1 MLNSLTQKNLEQH
14 VTVLGWLH
22 IGSNILLLII
32 GGFVFFL
39 LTTIGVI
46 SGDQEATAILGMVGT
61 FIGLLMAAL
70 AIPGMIAGWGLLKR
84 KNWGRVLG
92 IVVGV
97 FSLMNFP
104 LGTAIGVYTLYV
116 LLQEEG
122 PRLLC
127 RCRHSPGEIRLLA
140 SFGSNGG
147 LPTRP
152 TEWGAV

>member
-116 LLQEEG
+116 LLQEEAPAYFVAAG
-122 PRLLC
+122 TPLGK
-127 RCRHSPGEIRLLA
+127 SG
-140 SFGSNGG
+140 F
-147 LPTRP
+147 
-152 TEWGAV
+152 

>member
-46 SGDQEATAILGMVGT
+46 SGDQEATAILGTVGT

-84 KNWGRVLG
+84 KSWGRVLG
-92 IVVGV
+92 IIVGI

-116 LLQEEG
+116 LLQEEAPAYFAAAG
-122 PRLLC
+122 IPAGK
-127 RCRHSPGEIRLLA
+127 SG
-140 SFGSNGG
+140 F
-147 LPTRP
+147 
-152 TEWGAV
+152 

>member
-46 SGDQEATAILGMVGT
+46 SGDQEATAILGTVGT

-92 IVVGV
+92 IIVGI

-116 LLQEEG
+116 LLQEEAPAYFAAAG
-122 PRLLC
+122 IPAGK
-127 RCRHSPGEIRLLA
+127 SG
-140 SFGSNGG
+140 F
-147 LPTRP
+147 
-152 TEWGAV
+152 

>member
-46 SGDQEATAILGMVGT
+46 SGDQEATAILGTVGT

-84 KNWGRVLG
+84 KSWGRVLG
-92 IVVGV
+92 IIVGI

-116 LLQEEG
+116 LLQEEAPAYFVAAG
-122 PRLLC
+122 IPVEK
-127 RCRHSPGEIRLLA
+127 SG
-140 SFGSNGG
+140 F
-147 LPTRP
+147 
-152 TEWGAV
+152 

>member
-46 SGDQEATAILGMVGT
+46 SGDQEATAILGAVGT

-92 IVVGV
+92 IIVGI

-116 LLQEEG
+116 LLQEEAPAYFAAAG
-122 PRLLC
+122 IPAGK
-127 RCRHSPGEIRLLA
+127 SG
-140 SFGSNGG
+140 F
-147 LPTRP
+147 
-152 TEWGAV
+152 